1 MDKKEDKIKILYGSE
16 FVYSFGQNFAGG
28 QTVGASFVNMYTVEL
43 GATPTQIGL
52 FHSVTISVQNMLQI
66 IWGHLSDK
74 IGWRTPF
81 VFLGGLGISLLWI
94 PILFASNPT
103 EVLILIAIQAFFT
116 SMRLP
121 NKTALIGDL
130 APNEK
135 RGTITAN
142 INFFST
148 LAGLFAVL
156 FSGFIMYN
164 TSGSLQNIYSIP
176 FMSAA
181 LFGILGSFAILF
193 IGEKRKESFRPDGSK
208 QKNVGQLLAKLKESK
223 DYQKYLVVTLLST
236 SSLVLL
242 LPVISIMTIVVLKV
256 DKITFAFYGVV
267 RSVTLLIFQKWMGRI
282 VDLTGRKTLMVV
294 QRLLYIVVPGLFVLA
309 PNKYYV
315 FLPYLLIGFLHAIE
329 GTANLSYLL
338 DVTPQEER
346 GSFISLFSVALG
358 FGTFFSSILS
368 GYLIEYLSQ
377 SVSLIEAL
385 KMVALITTL
394 LRVPT
399 SLAYIT
405 LKEPRSYEST
415 LSRELKKI
423 FK

>member
-1 MDKKEDKIKILYGSE
+1 MENKDEKIKVLYGSE

-52 FHSVTISVQNMLQI
+52 FHSVTISVQNMLQFV
-66 IWGHLSDK
+66 WGHLSDR
-74 IGWRTPF
+74 IGRRTPF

-103 EVLILIAIQAFFT
+103 EVLILIALQAIFS

-121 NKTALIGDL
+121 NRTALIGDL
-130 APNEK
+130 APDKK

-164 TSGSLQNIYSIP
+164 TQGSLKNIYSVP

-193 IGEKRKESFRPDGSK
+193 VGEKRKENVRSESSK
-208 QKNVGQLLAKLKESK
+208 QTNISQLLAKLKESK
-223 DYQKYLVVTLLST
+223 DYQKYLVITLLST

-242 LPVISIMTIVVLKV
+242 LPVISIMTIVILEV
-256 DKITFAFYGVV
+256 DKLTFAFYGVV
-267 RSVTLLIFQKWMGRI
+267 RSVTVLIFQKWMGKI
-282 VDLTGRKTLMVV
+282 VDLTGRKTLMVI
-294 QRLLYIVVPGLFVLA
+294 QRLLYIIVPGLFVLA
-309 PNKYYV
+309 PNKYFI

-346 GSFISLFSVALG
+346 GSFISLFSAALG
-358 FGTFFSSILS
+358 LGVFFSSILS
-368 GYLIEYLSQ
+368 GYLIEYFSQ
-377 SVSLIEAL
+377 SVSIIEAL
-385 KMVALITTL
+385 RMVALITTL

-399 SLAYIT
+399 SFAYIT

-423 FK
+423 YK